1 MTVYREEIT
10 GIQSKGVSPTY
21 INITQEVKD
30 IIARSGIQNGI
41 VNVISPH
48 TTCSVFFEEYVHD
61 TMPNGKEFIQ
71 QDLDNVLAKII
82 PDQTAWGQYFYPG
95 LKHFEDVESWPDY
108 LKYLPSGTREE
119 LFNAD
124 AHLKATIIGS
134 SQTFALEDGK
144 LGMGQTGYIYF
155 VDFDRTHPRSRR
167 CKVVIIGE

>member
-10 GIQSKGVSPTY
+10 GIQSKGTSATY
-21 INITQEVKD
+21 NNITKEVKD
-30 IIARSGIQNGI
+30 IIARSGIKNG
-41 VNVISPH
+41 VVHVISPH

-124 AHLKATIIGS
+124 AHLKATILGS
-134 SQTFALEDGK
+134 SQTFAVEDGK
-144 LGMGQTGYIYF
+144 LGVGQTGYIYF

-167 CKVVIIGE
+167 CKVVVMGE

>member
-10 GIQSKGVSPTY
+10 GIQSKGISPTY
-21 INITQEVKD
+21 INITKEVKD
-30 IIARSGIQNGI
+30 IIARSGIKNGI

-144 LGMGQTGYIYF
+144 LGVGQTGYIYF

>member
-21 INITQEVKD
+21 VNITQEVKD

>member
-1 MTVYREEIT
+1 MAVYREEIKN
-10 GIQSKGVSPTY
+10 IQSKGTSPTY
-21 INITQEVKD
+21 VNITSEVKEV
-30 IIARSGIQNGI
+30 IARSGIQNGVI
-41 VNVISPH
+41 HVISPH

-71 QDLDNVLAKII
+71 QDLDNVLEKII
-82 PDQTAWGQYFYPG
+82 PNQTTWGQYFYPG

-124 AHLKATIIGS
+124 AHLKATILGNS
-134 SQTFALEDGK
+134 ATFALEDGK
-144 LGMGQTGYIYF
+144 LGVGQTGYIYF